1 MSRVDNHLIEMHFE
15 KVLKKEE
22 EIQNTANIKKKRRGF
37 NKEMKKE
44 GTKIYI
50 YRERIKNIAIS
61 IKKGKIILCAN
72 YFERSRFKVLD
83 CN

>member
-1 MSRVDNHLIEMHFE
+1 
-15 KVLKKEE
+15 
-22 EIQNTANIKKKRRGF
+22 
-37 NKEMKKE
+37 MKKE

-72 YFERSRFKVLD
+72 YLRAIEVQSFGL
-83 CN
+83 

>member
-15 KVLKKEE
+15 KVLKKEK
-22 EIQNTANIKKKRRGF
+22 EIQNTAKTR
-37 NKEMKKE
+37 KKE

-72 YFERSRFKVLD
+72 YLRAIEVQSFGL
-83 CN
+83 